1 MGRGEKFCPFRGSD
15 TPKVCS
21 VDARVTEDS
30 RMETP
35 SNIAQLQ
42 PQSCLDVANIIRINI
57 FHDIWK
63 KDFVRQCA
71 WRPQC

>member
-1 MGRGEKFCPFRGSD
+1 
-15 TPKVCS
+15 
-21 VDARVTEDS
+21 
-30 RMETP
+30 METT

-42 PQSCLDVANIIRINI
+42 PQSSGLDVANIIRINI

-63 KDFVRQCA
+63 KDCVRLCA